1 MSNKT
6 TKSEHEKKHQTES
19 IKRLEKEVQPAMDTL
34 ISNDV
39 NRKQFRRFLRQL
51 NPKLEPLP
59 FFHVVILAF
68 TKQAAWNK
76 EDNKYALQKAHKF
89 YEEQKLGSLLSDD
102 VHKKMSDTLRR
113 LVYDEV
119 IFRAVE
125 SEVRSILEAYYP
137 SFLKSPFYD
146 PVAINSSVSNKQ
158 ESCFQDE
165 TFTISKVIKPTERT
179 SHSFCY
185 KSICIF
191 MFINYEI
198 IILYI
203 LLTRKFFMIR
213 RKILY
218 YCSKF

>member
-1 MSNKT
+1 MLNKT
-6 TKSEHEKKHQTES
+6 TKSEHEKKHQPES
-19 IKRLEKEVQPAMDTL
+19 IKRFEKEDQPEMDTF

-51 NPKLEPLP
+51 DPKLDPLP

-76 EDNKYALQKAHKF
+76 EDNKCALQKAHKF
-89 YEEQKLGSLLSDD
+89 YEEQKLGSLLSDN

-113 LVYDEV
+113 LVYDEA

-137 SFLKSPFYD
+137 SFLKSSFYNA
-146 PVAINSSVSNKQ
+146 VAINSSVSNQQ
-158 ESCFQDE
+158 ENCFQDE
-165 TFTISKVIKPTERT
+165 TFSNSKAIKPTERA

-185 KSICIF
+185 KSI
-191 MFINYEI
+191 YV
-198 IILYI
+198 Y
-203 LLTRKFFMIR
+203 
-213 RKILY
+213 
-218 YCSKF
+218 